1 MNQNRNW
8 FCAQMGGR
16 EHYAIPRALF
26 AAGAL
31 GGLMT
36 DYWAGSGTRAL
47 ARFMSSKPTRS
58 LGAKCHAGLPAET
71 VESWNLRALAWEAR
85 LRRMTS
91 EGGVAGR
98 YLGYCEVGKS
108 FARAVIRSL
117 KARRGL
123 PENSVFFGYD
133 TASLEIMEHLKA
145 RGVSCIVDQ
154 IDPCRVEIEM
164 VQAEQRAWPGWE
176 DRALNV
182 PDEFYERH
190 SKEWA
195 IADRVMVNSEFSRQA
210 LIQQG
215 VPSDKIVVVPLC
227 YEASAEEQKAEALKS
242 EKPKLRSPETQL
254 RVLFLGRVI
263 LRKGIQYLVEAAR
276 RLEGQNVHFDVVGP
290 IGISR
295 DAVKSAPP
303 NLQFY
308 GRATRD
314 EINRWYRRAH
324 VFVLPTLS
332 DGFAITQI
340 EALAN
345 GLPVIATP
353 NCGSVVADGVDGF
366 IVPPCDPKALAGVIH
381 RYLEEPDCLE
391 SQHQAAIRKSKQ
403 FSLQRVGAALL
414 ALEEE
419 MQN

>member
-1 MNQNRNW
+1 MSGSIICRRGMPPSMRFPRLGTFCELSPACCLRGYATCHLKSKLGACGKFCGRPGPSDWPGSRVRNMNQNRNW

-145 RGVSCIVDQ
+145 RGVSCIVD
-154 IDPCRVEIEM
+154 
-164 VQAEQRAWPGWE
+164 
-176 DRALNV
+176 
-182 PDEFYERH
+182 
-190 SKEWA
+190 
-195 IADRVMVNSEFSRQA
+195 
-210 LIQQG
+210 
-215 VPSDKIVVVPLC
+215 
-227 YEASAEEQKAEALKS
+227 
-242 EKPKLRSPETQL
+242 
-254 RVLFLGRVI
+254 
-263 LRKGIQYLVEAAR
+263 
-276 RLEGQNVHFDVVGP
+276 
-290 IGISR
+290 
-295 DAVKSAPP
+295 
-303 NLQFY
+303 
-308 GRATRD
+308 
-314 EINRWYRRAH
+314 
-324 VFVLPTLS
+324 
-332 DGFAITQI
+332 
-340 EALAN
+340 
-345 GLPVIATP
+345 
-353 NCGSVVADGVDGF
+353 
-366 IVPPCDPKALAGVIH
+366 
-381 RYLEEPDCLE
+381 
-391 SQHQAAIRKSKQ
+391 
-403 FSLQRVGAALL
+403 
-414 ALEEE
+414 
-419 MQN
+419 